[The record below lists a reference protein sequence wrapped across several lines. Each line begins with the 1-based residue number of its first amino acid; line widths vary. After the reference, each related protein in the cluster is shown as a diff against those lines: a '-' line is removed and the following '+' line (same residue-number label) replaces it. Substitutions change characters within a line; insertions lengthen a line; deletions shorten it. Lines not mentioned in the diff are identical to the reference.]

1 MPARRPPQ
9 GPAQDRGPR
18 GAQGRLRAR
27 RTAPPDPAQGPRLTS
42 RALVLGLV
50 LLVLVISY
58 ASSLRAWLD
67 QRQRIAE
74 AEQQIAVTG
83 DAIDALERERRR
95 WTDDAYVQQQARARL
110 GYVLPGETGYRVITA
125 DGDPLGIQPAPTPA
139 DHVEPREWYDTLWAS
154 TRRAGRE
161 P

>member
-1 MPARRPPQ
+1 M
-9 GPAQDRGPR
+9 
-18 GAQGRLRAR
+18 
-27 RTAPPDPAQGPRLTS
+27 
-42 RALVLGLV
+42 LGLV

-67 QRQRIAE
+67 QRQQIAE
-74 AEQQIAVTG
+74 AQQQIASTE
-83 DAIDALERERRR
+83 DAIAALEQERRR
-95 WTDDAYVQQQARARL
+95 WADDAYVQQQARARL

-125 DGDPLGIQPAPTPA
+125 DGEPLGTQPAPEPSDGA
-139 DHVEPREWYDTLWAS
+139 EPREWYDTLWAS